1 MSSSSSTAFADAEK
15 SLQAFVNNGL
25 SGYERLRNYDF
36 GPADRH
42 NVSLLSKYIT
52 HRVLFEY
59 DIVQRILAQHPM
71 QMVEKFIQEVF
82 WRIYWKGWLEHRPAV
97 WADFTAFDHSQTPQ
111 TPYQQAINGKTGID
125 CFDVWAAEL
134 QNTNYLHNHAR
145 MWFASIWI
153 FTLGLPWQAGARFFM
168 QHLNDGDAAS
178 NTLGWRWVAGV
189 QTSGKHYLAR
199 ASNIEQ
205 FTDGR
210 FAPAQLNE
218 IALPIAASQSF
229 DIIPIDYNERYHK
242 KFNKLIVLENDLYL
256 NDKGFYDAYDSVFVV
271 RPGSIDRSVALAAP
285 VLDFKTDLVTAFCE
299 NCGNAE
305 LIDASAWASM
315 AGTQPGFDL
324 VYPHIGDTWDAM
336 RRLRDGAGVPLH
348 PLKRPQDLFCWQF
361 AKKGFFNFK
370 KNIPEIVSFLR
381 SAVKTASQHHH

>member
-210 FAPAQLNE
+210 FAPARLNE
-218 IALPIAASQSF
+218 KALPIAALQSY

-256 NDKGFYDAYDSVFVV
+256 NDKDFYDAYDSVFVV

-305 LIDASAWASM
+305 LIDASALASM
-315 AGTQPGFDL
+315 AGNQPGFDL

>member
-59 DIVQRILAQHPM
+59 DVVQRILAQHPM
-71 QMVEKFIQEVF
+71 QMVEKFVQEVF

-210 FAPAQLNE
+210 FAPVRLNE
-218 IALPIAASQSF
+218 TALPIAALQSY
-229 DIIPIDYNERYHK
+229 DIIPINYNERYHK

-256 NDKGFYDAYDSVFVV
+256 NDKDFYDAYDSVFVV
-271 RPGSIDRSVALAAP
+271 RPGSIDRSVALADP
-285 VLDFKTDLVTAFCE
+285 VLDFKTDLVTAFCK

-305 LIDASAWASM
+305 LIDASALETM
-315 AGTQPGFDL
+315 AGNQPGFDL

-370 KNIPEIVSFLR
+370 KNIPEIVLFLR
-381 SAVKTASQHHH
+381 

>member
-1 MSSSSSTAFADAEK
+1 MSSSSSTAFADAEN

-59 DIVQRILAQHPM
+59 DVVQRILAQHPM
-71 QMVEKFIQEVF
+71 HMVEKFVQEVF

-210 FAPAQLNE
+210 FAPVRLNE
-218 IALPIAASQSF
+218 TALPIAALQSY
-229 DIIPIDYNERYHK
+229 DIMPIDYNARYHK

-256 NDKGFYDAYDSVFVV
+256 NDKDFYDAYDSVFVV
-271 RPGSIDRSVALAAP
+271 RPGSIDRSVALADP
-285 VLDFKTDLVTAFCE
+285 VLDFKTDLVTAFCK

-305 LIDASAWASM
+305 LIDASALETM
-315 AGTQPGFDL
+315 AGNQPGFDL

-348 PLKRPQDLFCWQF
+348 SLKRPQDLFCWQF

-370 KNIPEIVSFLR
+370 KNIPDIISFLR
-381 SAVKTASQHHH
+381 

>member
-59 DIVQRILAQHPM
+59 DVVQRILAQHPM

-210 FAPAQLNE
+210 FAPARLNE
-218 IALPIAASQSF
+218 KALPIAALQSC

-256 NDKGFYDAYDSVFVV
+256 NDKDFYDAYDSVFVV

-305 LIDASAWASM
+305 LIDASALASM
-315 AGTQPGFDL
+315 AGNQPGFDL

-370 KNIPEIVSFLR
+370 KNIPEIISFLR
-381 SAVKTASQHHH
+381 